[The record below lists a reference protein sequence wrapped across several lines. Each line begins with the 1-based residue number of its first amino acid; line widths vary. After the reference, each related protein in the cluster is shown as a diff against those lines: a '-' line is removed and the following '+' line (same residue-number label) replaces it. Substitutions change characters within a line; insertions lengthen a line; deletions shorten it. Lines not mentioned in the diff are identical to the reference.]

1 MSWKKLTVYLQHR
14 ITGVEKRKLSVTG
27 NSARRNAGKIN
38 LVGGKKEDEGFEGM
52 ETVLSPPKQNNMR
65 PSRTA
70 ERRKKPNVR
79 VLSSPRYFLHL
90 ISFTSFP
97 SCPSVFSFFTDFSL
111 PSFRCCF
118 SDVCFFL
125 SLFLY
130 FYIRVTVSGIL
141 FVPPRRGCSFMR
153 MQWSQEYCINH
164 YRLFQNVYL
173 VSTTKME
180 WIWMGPLKWPWNLVL
195 VILNTPTS
203 FRVSY
208 TRYLISERFAVH
220 PICSKIY
227 RF

>member
-97 SCPSVFSFFTDFSL
+97 SCSSVFSFFTDFSL

-118 SDVCFFL
+118 SDVSDVFL
-125 SLFLY
+125 ITFFLY
-130 FYIRVTVSGIL
+130 FYIRVTVPGSL
-141 FVPPRRGCSFMR
+141 FIPPRRSCSFMR

-164 YRLFQNVYL
+164 YRLFHNVYL

-180 WIWMGPLKWPWNLVL
+180 WIWMWPLQ
-195 VILNTPTS
+195 
-203 FRVSY
+203 
-208 TRYLISERFAVH
+208 
-220 PICSKIY
+220 
-227 RF
+227 

>member
-38 LVGGKKEDEGFEGM
+38 LVGGKKEDEGFEDM

-65 PSRTA
+65 PSRIA

-118 SDVCFFL
+118 SDVCFFFCHFFSIFTFVWL
-125 SLFLY
+125 S
-130 FYIRVTVSGIL
+130 RVSCSYRHVEVAPSC
-141 FVPPRRGCSFMR
+141 GCSDHK
-153 MQWSQEYCINH
+153 NTA
-164 YRLFQNVYL
+164 L
-173 VSTTKME
+173 TT
-180 WIWMGPLKWPWNLVL
+180 IG
-195 VILNTPTS
+195 
-203 FRVSY
+203 
-208 TRYLISERFAVH
+208 
-220 PICSKIY
+220 CSKMFI
-227 RF
+227 